1 MVTLT
6 AFLPREIS
14 PRAAILRSPSSFASI
29 VLLPCESGSTRIE
42 DSDYS
47 CLTESTHP
55 PHSPVPD
62 PTEDPDPPVAD
73 PATPAGNDDPAQP
86 NAIPDGRAARAER
99 RRVKRRQAI
108 LAAATRVFRDKGY
121 HQASVH
127 DIIDEARIA
136 RGTFYLYFASK
147 QELFGELVA
156 EFLQALRTQV
166 KRISLAHGAPEPLDQ
181 LHANFRRVVT
191 TVLAQQEVASIIL
204 RHPVGFDEESG
215 AKVNLF
221 FEQVLQMVEDAL
233 RVGQSLGLLRACDIH
248 IVAAASLGGLRETL
262 SRMLMADA
270 GELPVGPRE
279 SFRDPTTLADE
290 LMAFFLRGLFK

>member
-1 MVTLT
+1 M
-6 AFLPREIS
+6 
-14 PRAAILRSPSSFASI
+14 
-29 VLLPCESGSTRIE
+29 
-42 DSDYS
+42 
-47 CLTESTHP
+47 
-55 PHSPVPD
+55 PD

>member
-1 MVTLT
+1 M
-6 AFLPREIS
+6 P
-14 PRAAILRSPSSFASI
+14 
-29 VLLPCESGSTRIE
+29 
-42 DSDYS
+42 
-47 CLTESTHP
+47 
-55 PHSPVPD
+55 
-62 PTEDPDPPVAD
+62 DPDPDPELELDPDVGEPVAD
-73 PATPAGNDDPAQP
+73 PTALAGNDDPEQP
-86 NAIPDGRAARAER
+86 SATDGRAARAER
-99 RRVKRRQAI
+99 RRVKRRHAI
-108 LAAATRVFRDKGY
+108 LEAAKRVFRDKGY

-136 RGTFYLYFASK
+136 RGTFYLYFPSK

-166 KRISLAHGAPEPLDQ
+166 KLISLAPGAPEPLDQ

-191 TVLAQQEVASIIL
+191 TVLAQEDVASIIL

-233 RVGQSLGLLRACDIH
+233 RVGQSLGLLRACDTH
-248 IVAAASLGGLRETL
+248 IVAAASLGGLREAL

-279 SFRDPTTLADE
+279 SFRDPTRLADE